1 MKKKSILLRIAT
13 ILLIISVLCAGYIT
27 YYKTNI
33 LLTETEFNGEPI
45 SLTDEEKSERDYL
58 ILKGERKIQI
68 IEKKLEQAEPVC
80 ALIDFVCFLGL
91 ISLLIASIIYKEES
105 NTKWIIVLYM
115 IVNLY
120 LLFGY
125 L

>member
-1 MKKKSILLRIAT
+1 MKKKSAILIIAT
-13 ILLIISVLCAGYIT
+13 ILLIISVLSIGYIT
-27 YYKTNI
+27 YYKTTI
-33 LLTETEFNGEPI
+33 LLTNAEFNGKSI
-45 SLTDEEKSERDYL
+45 GLTDEEKSERDYL

-91 ISLLIASIIYKEES
+91 ISLLIASIIYKEKS
-105 NTKWIIVLYM
+105 NTKRLIVLYI